1 MPRPLVPVLN
11 TILFTI
17 LVPGTILGYIPYLFT
32 SGFSGSATG
41 PLAWLGAVVITLGA
55 AIYFRC
61 AWEFAVRGLGTP
73 APIAPTKY
81 LVTTALHRYVR
92 NPMYIGVFLVL
103 AGEAILFR
111 SLHLVEYMA
120 FFCVVVT
127 LFVRIYEE
135 PTLRRQFGESYE
147 QYRRTVPRWIPKFR

>member
-1 MPRPLVPVLN
+1 MNRAFWPLLN

-17 LVPGTILGYIPYLFT
+17 VVPGTVAGYIPYRVVG
-32 SGFSGSATG
+32 GFSRPTGALSLLGSIVLAAGTG
-41 PLAWLGAVVITLGA
+41 
-55 AIYFRC
+55 IYLRC

-103 AGEAILFR
+103 AGEALLFR
-111 SLHLVEYMA
+111 SPHLVEYMA
-120 FFCVVVT
+120 FFCVVVE
-127 LFVRIYEE
+127 LFVLYYEE